1 MIILDTNII
10 SALMLEQPDLVAASW
25 LDRQAT
31 TSIWTTS
38 ITVLEVRFGLD
49 CMPTGRRR
57 VQRETEFENLLRDD
71 LEDRILNF
79 DRRAAEVA
87 ASLMAKRRRAGRPID
102 LRDAMIAGIA
112 LSQNAAL
119 ATRNV
124 RHFDDETLRVL
135 NPWAT

>member
-1 MIILDTNII
+1 MIILDTNVI
-10 SALMLEQPDLVAASW
+10 SALMLEQPDPVAAFW
-25 LDRQAT
+25 LDRQAP

-38 ITVLEVRFGLD
+38 ITVFEVGFGLD
-49 CMPTGRRR
+49 CMPAGRRR
-57 VQRETEFENLLRDD
+57 TQREMEFENLLRDD

-87 ASLMAKRRRAGRPID
+87 AALLAKRRRAGRVID

-112 LSQNAAL
+112 LSQNAML

-124 RHFDDETLRVL
+124 QHFDDESLKVI
-135 NPWAT
+135 NPWDA

>member
-1 MIILDTNII
+1 MIILDTNVI
-10 SALMLEQPDLVAASW
+10 SALMLEQPDPVASSW
-25 LDRQAT
+25 LDRQAP

-38 ITVLEVRFGLD
+38 ITVFEVRFGLD
-49 CMPTGRRR
+49 CMPAGRRR
-57 VQRETEFENLLRDD
+57 AQREMEFENLLQDD

-87 ASLMAKRRRAGRPID
+87 AGLLAKRRRAGRVID

-112 LSQNAAL
+112 LSQNAML

-124 RHFDDETLRVL
+124 RHFDDESLKVI
-135 NPWAT
+135 NPWGA

>member
-1 MIILDTNII
+1 
-10 SALMLEQPDLVAASW
+10 
-25 LDRQAT
+25 
-31 TSIWTTS
+31 
-38 ITVLEVRFGLD
+38 
-49 CMPTGRRR
+49 MPTGRRR
-57 VQRETEFENLLRDD
+57 EQRETEFENLLQDD

-87 ASLMAKRRRAGRPID
+87 ASLMAKRRRTGRPID

-124 RHFDDETLRVL
+124 RHFDDESLRVL
-135 NPWAT
+135 NPWAM